1 MTRAQYPRI
10 LTQVLNPLFSLSRTH
25 QQYLPFQLTNLVRR
39 TGFSLFVAVN
49 QLSPWWSTATSSA
62 SQEEATQHQ
71 LLSQIRRMV
80 AMTQS
85 DSQRML
91 AMEHMPFAGDA
102 KQEGIMRERLVEWLV
117 KNEVNNDPAVSAAMK
132 RAIER
137 RNAEIEG
144 DGEG

>member
-1 MTRAQYPRI
+1 
-10 LTQVLNPLFSLSRTH
+10 
-25 QQYLPFQLTNLVRR
+25 
-39 TGFSLFVAVN
+39 
-49 QLSPWWSTATSSA
+49 
-62 SQEEATQHQ
+62 
-71 LLSQIRRMV
+71 MV